1 MKFSETEILKIFEQ
15 SKALL
20 TGHFLLTSGRHSDKY
35 FQCAKVLQYPEYTEI
50 LCRLIAERFKNE
62 KIDTVIAPAIGGLVV
77 GQEVARQLNK
87 RFIFAER
94 EDKKLSLRRGF
105 TIEKGY
111 DEKFGARPLRRA
123 IQNYVE
129 DPLAEEILRHSFKDG
144 TRIVAKHVEGADSL
158 IFYDQAAEVVKP
170 SEETEKTDKSE
181 V

>member
-1 MKFSETEILKIFEQ
+1 M
-15 SKALL
+15 
-20 TGHFLLTSGRHSDKY
+20 
-35 FQCAKVLQYPEYTEI
+35 V
-50 LCRLIAERFKNE
+50 
-62 KIDTVIAPAIGGLVV
+62 
-77 GQEVARQLNK
+77 
-87 RFIFAER
+87 
-94 EDKKLSLRRGF
+94 
-105 TIEKGY
+105 EKGY